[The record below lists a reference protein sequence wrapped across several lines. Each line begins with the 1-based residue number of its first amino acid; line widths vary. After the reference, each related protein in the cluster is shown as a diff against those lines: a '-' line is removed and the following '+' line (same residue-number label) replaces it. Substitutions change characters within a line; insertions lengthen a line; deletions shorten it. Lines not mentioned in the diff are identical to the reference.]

1 MTTILDPA
9 STRYGELVARAVR
22 ICVAAKV
29 MDFNGHVSGR
39 DEHDPNVMWIN
50 NRHSSRSTLTAKDI
64 VPFDLA
70 AGRRIGEGIE
80 PPSEWYIHAE
90 VYKRRP
96 DVHGIV
102 HSHPEF
108 VRTLSAVGEKLR
120 PVDAIGAFLPEDG
133 APVFDTPVL
142 INTAARGEAM
152 AKALGNAPALM
163 LRQHGA
169 VVTGFSIENA
179 VVRMICAEENA
190 KMQYQSLQIGKPRYL
205 HGEELKT
212 IASEGGGQHGTTKY
226 WTYWEETARKAGALA
241 GL

>member
-1 MTTILDPA
+1 MTTTLNPA
-9 STRYGELVARAVR
+9 STRYGELIARAVR
-22 ICVAAKV
+22 ICVAAQV

-39 DEHDPNVMWIN
+39 DENDPNVMWIN
-50 NRHSSRSTLTAKDI
+50 NRHASRSTLTAKDV
-64 VPFDLA
+64 VPFDIA
-70 AGRRIGEGIE
+70 AGKRIGEGIE

-108 VRTLSAVGEKLR
+108 IRTLSAVGEILR
-120 PVDAIGAFLPEDG
+120 PVDAIGGYLPGEG
-133 APVFDTPVL
+133 VPVFDSPVL

-152 AKALGNAPALM
+152 AKALGVAEALM

-179 VVRMICAEENA
+179 VVHMICAEANA

-212 IASEGGGQHGTTKY
+212 IASEGGGKHGTTKY
-226 WTYWEETARKAGALA
+226 WTYWEETARKAGALN

>member
-1 MTTILDPA
+1 MTTTLNPA
-9 STRYGELVARAVR
+9 STHYAEFIARAVR
-22 ICVAAKV
+22 ICVAAQV

-39 DEHDPNVMWIN
+39 DENDPNVMWIN
-50 NRHSSRSTLTAKDI
+50 NRHASRSTLTADGV
-64 VPFDLA
+64 VPFDIA
-70 AGRRIGEGIE
+70 AGKRIGDGIE

-96 DVHGIV
+96 DVKGIV

-108 VRTLSAVGEKLR
+108 IRTLSAVGQALR
-120 PVDAIGAFLPEDG
+120 PVDAIGAFLPEG
-133 APVFDTPVL
+133 GTPVFDTPVL
-142 INTAARGEAM
+142 INTAARGQAM
-152 AKALGNAPALM
+152 AQALGDATALV

-179 VVRMICAEENA
+179 VVRMICAEANA
-190 KMQYQSLQIGKPRYL
+190 KMQYQALQLGTPAYL

-212 IASEGGGQHGTTKY
+212 VASEGGGPHGTKKY
-226 WTYWEETARKAGALA
+226 WTYWEETARKAGALE